1 MNFIHSLYAKNKSE
15 KKRNAKILE
24 FENSMLIINPIVI
37 LQNSYYIELYNKTL
51 INNKI
56 LTILQYKKFHIL
68 FHIFTRISIYRF

>member
-15 KKRNAKILE
+15 KKRNAKILK

-37 LQNSYYIELYNKTL
+37 VQNSYYIRLYNKTL
-51 INNKI
+51 INNK
-56 LTILQYKKFHIL
+56 ILQYKKFHIL

>member
-37 LQNSYYIELYNKTL
+37 VQNSYYIRLYNKTL
-51 INNKI
+51 INNK
-56 LTILQYKKFHIL
+56 ILQYKKFHIL

>member
-15 KKRNAKILE
+15 KKRNAKILK

-37 LQNSYYIELYNKTL
+37 VQNSYYIRLYNKTL

-56 LTILQYKKFHIL
+56 LQYKKFHIL
-68 FHIFTRISIYRF
+68 FYIFTRISIYRF

>member
-15 KKRNAKILE
+15 KKRNAKILK

-37 LQNSYYIELYNKTL
+37 LQNSYYIGLYNKTL

-68 FHIFTRISIYRF
+68 FYIFTRISIYRF